1 MRKEMLMKIGKIK
14 YGKAGMMTRVSRALI
29 ILFSFCAVW
38 GFAFSADKQAKAE
51 EGMTLEQIL
60 EVIEINYEGYP
71 RNFKGPVPF
80 SHQAHQSVMC
90 MKCHHTGDYI
100 QCGECH
106 MMETEDEVVK
116 LNWAFHRNC
125 RGCHKELAEE
135 NPESQAPYRKCSGCH
150 EKRKK

>member
-1 MRKEMLMKIGKIK
+1 MKIGKIK
-14 YGKAGMMTRVSRALI
+14 HKKAEMITFVSSALT
-29 ILFSFCAVW
+29 ILFAVCV
-38 GFAFSADKQAKAE
+38 FAVSADKEAKAE
-51 EGMTLEQIL
+51 EPEGMTLEQLL
-60 EVIEINYEGYP
+60 EVKKINYEGYP

-80 SHQAHQSVMC
+80 SHQAHKSVMC

-116 LNWAFHRNC
+116 LNWAFHRSC

-135 NPESQAPYRKCSGCH
+135 NPESKAPDRKCSGCH
-150 EKRKK
+150 AKREK